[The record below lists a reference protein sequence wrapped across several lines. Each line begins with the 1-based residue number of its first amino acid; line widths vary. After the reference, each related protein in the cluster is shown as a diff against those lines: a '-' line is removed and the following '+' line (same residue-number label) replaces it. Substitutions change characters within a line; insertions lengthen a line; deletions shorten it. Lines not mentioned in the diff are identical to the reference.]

1 MRLTKRMVLVDEGPA
16 RVDTKSFAVLYGV
29 SESRI
34 RQLRGEGVLPP
45 TLNGPDERAASWDR
59 DVVVR
64 FLAEQRRDEDNRTLR
79 IPLLLPRSGVTWR
92 LDGRRTIN
100 AETQGLW
107 ASDAST
113 VASAHVMTYRADQLI
128 GGCEA
133 TAHLVTVLA
142 PHGPTVLAA
151 ASGES
156 TVLEALLTQLHPD
169 RPWADGDQSARPHR
183 IAVAVLATFGYGDAG
198 SWPLDKNDARV
209 HVLEISEDSGLPTFE
224 PWTRR
229 LPSGSDI
236 AATLGHPLP
245 LWPHGHAT
253 AENVV
258 AWVPHPQ
265 RPEPVVVEVPP
276 FAADAHLVLRW
287 TERAAPR
294 YGPVGDHVR
303 DMGIAMWQ
311 TQTNRLQPTRQGP
324 VLPPGWVPAVRW
336 SLPEPQGPVVDP
348 MAGVDAVLSDPTAP
362 RNIARLVSGYFGDPA
377 TFDVLTL
384 RTDTLPAELRQALD
398 DSIIAGP
405 AAEPVHAS
413 WRLFNLQQAL
423 AEHTVDPKGV
433 RGGCWALRPEPHY
446 QLIDEQPEPDLLR
459 GKDLDGIPH
468 LAMHAPRDL
477 PTELADG
484 TINDRAVTLWI
495 VRGATEGTAA
505 FLLQTDDGLLTPL
518 PVDFRQGAQSS
529 AWWLARVAR
538 DLPPLFGPGGRL
550 PESEPLVDVVRNAID
565 HPASA
570 IPWSRVVSLA
580 VQTECN

>member
-1 MRLTKRMVLVDEGPA
+1 MRLTKRIVSADEGPA
-16 RVDTKSFAVLYGV
+16 RVDTKGFAALYGV

-64 FLAEQRRDEDNRTLR
+64 FLAEQRRDEDNRALR

-100 AETQGLW
+100 AETKGPW
-107 ASDAST
+107 ASDTPT
-113 VASAHVMTYRADQLI
+113 VASAHVMTYRTDQLI

-142 PHGPTVLAA
+142 PLGPSVLGT

-156 TVLEALLTQLHPD
+156 TVLEVMLTQLHPD
-169 RPWADGDQSARPHR
+169 RPWGDGDKFARPHR
-183 IAVAVLATFGYGDAG
+183 IAVAVLSTFGHGDAG
-198 SWPLDKNDARV
+198 SWPLDKNYAHVD
-209 HVLEISEDSGLPTFE
+209 VLEISEDSGPPTFE

-229 LPSGSDI
+229 LPSGSDV

-253 AENVV
+253 AENVA

-287 TERAAPR
+287 TERAAPL

-311 TQTNRLQPTRQGP
+311 TQTNRLQLTDEEPA
-324 VLPPGWVPAVRW
+324 LPRGWVPAVRW

-362 RNIARLVSGYFGDPA
+362 RNIARLVRGYFGDPA
-377 TFDVLTL
+377 TFGVLTL
-384 RTDTLPAELRQALD
+384 RTDTLTPELRQALD
-398 DSIIAGP
+398 DSITAGP
-405 AAEPVHAS
+405 APERAS
-413 WRLFNLQQAL
+413 WRLFTLQQAL
-423 AEHTVDPKGV
+423 AENAVAAGV

-459 GKDLDGIPH
+459 GNDVDGIPRV
-468 LAMHAPRDL
+468 AMHAPRDL

-484 TINDRAVTLWI
+484 AIHDRAVALWI
-495 VRGATEGTAA
+495 VRGEAKGTAA
-505 FLLQTDDGLLTPL
+505 FLVQTDDGMLTPL
-518 PVDFRQGAQSS
+518 PVDFRQGAQNS
-529 AWWLARVAR
+529 AWWLARVAA
-538 DLPPLFGPGGRL
+538 DLPPLFGPGGTL
-550 PESEPLVDVVRNAID
+550 PAGAPLVDVVRNAID

-580 VQTECN
+580 AQTEST

>member
-1 MRLTKRMVLVDEGPA
+1 MRLTKRVSVEEGPA
-16 RVDTKSFAVLYGV
+16 RIDTKGFAALYGV

-34 RQLRGEGVLPP
+34 RQLRGAGALPP
-45 TLNGPDERAASWDR
+45 TLNGADERAASWDR

-64 FLAEQRRDEDNRTLR
+64 FLAEHRRDEDNRALR

-92 LDGRRTIN
+92 LDRRRTIN
-100 AETQGLW
+100 AETRGLW
-107 ASDAST
+107 ASGAAA
-113 VASAHVMTYRADQLI
+113 VVSAHVMTYRADQLI
-128 GGCEA
+128 ARCEA
-133 TAHLVTVLA
+133 TAHVVTVLA
-142 PHGPTVLAA
+142 PHGPTVLAT
-151 ASGES
+151 ASADT

-169 RPWADGDQSARPHR
+169 RPWTDNDKFARPQR
-183 IAVAVLATFGYGDAG
+183 IAVAVLATLGHGDSG
-198 SWPLDKNDARV
+198 SWPLDENDARV
-209 HVLEISEDSGLPTFE
+209 HVFEVSEDSGVPMFE

-229 LPSGSDI
+229 WPSGSDV

-253 AENVV
+253 AENVA
-258 AWVPHPQ
+258 AWVPHPD

-287 TERAAPR
+287 TERAAPL

-303 DMGIAMWQ
+303 DMGVAMWQ
-311 TQTNRLQPTRQGP
+311 TRTNRLQPTGQEP
-324 VLPPGWVPAVRW
+324 ALPPGWVPAVRW

-362 RNIARLVSGYFGDPA
+362 RNIARLVRGYFGDPA
-377 TFDVLTL
+377 TFGVLTL
-384 RTDTLPAELRQALD
+384 CTDTLPPELRQALD

-405 AAEPVHAS
+405 EPEPVRAS
-413 WRLFNLQQAL
+413 WRLFTLQQAL
-423 AEHTVDPKGV
+423 AEKAVAAGV

-446 QLIDEQPEPDLLR
+446 QLVEEHPEPDLLR
-459 GKDLDGIPH
+459 GDDVEGIPR

-477 PTELADG
+477 PTELEDG
-484 TINDRAVTLWI
+484 AIHDRAVTLWI
-495 VRGATEGTAA
+495 VRGEAKGAAA

-529 AWWLARVAR
+529 GWWLARVAA
-538 DLPPLFGPGGRL
+538 DLPPLFGPGGTL
-550 PESEPLVDVVRNAID
+550 PADAPLVDVVRNAID

-580 VQTECN
+580 AQTECN